1 MNMTKF
7 IPLSF
12 LVGSVALFL
21 PGLAQDS
28 RAQSRADFDNSLPPK
43 VIHHF
48 GFEDAVQDDFTDDT
62 LTIDGRRW
70 RFHNARIVSD
80 SILGIPEGRCAV
92 QLRAGEPGGE
102 PACLQLLDTIH
113 GAGLT
118 FQIVHS
124 GIDRLINRSRCWNLE
139 ASFDG
144 GNTWAVT
151 TPAFDSRCEYA
162 WQSVTVPVLPD
173 SGYVFRFV
181 FHNPDNN
188 NGEGWC
194 ILIDGISVTEGDG
207 AEIPW
212 YVQPGNITN
221 GFSTA
226 SDSISFRPVLSG
238 SSYFF
243 GPEEY
248 GGRTSVY
255 VTVDDGEPQVFN
267 TMPLDMSITLRNLS
281 QGKHHLNIRFYDRKL
296 QRFLDEAQP
305 TDIDFYVRPYEK
317 IQGIGNLLNG
327 TPGKFY
333 EITPQPGHDI
343 IVNWSSPTRAQRWL
357 YDGTG
362 GVLVDDS
369 QFLDPVGQY
378 VPDNMMHVKKIRGQL
393 VEVSHNL
400 MLRLDT
406 KAEIDTLSANFM
418 FTNYSC
424 DDLSVITS
432 DPEAFMGAPLCLTSV
447 KLSSDNDVV
456 RCLPN
461 EFINATDA
469 KGNTIQLE
477 NIFTDFFTMSS
488 LVQSDSV
495 MVFGI
500 VGRSFIDGTPVLFP
514 LSTAEAQTS
523 GIGAPVS
530 AGEALTYKAY
540 KGGLT
545 IQATSSRV
553 RLATLSGAV
562 IFKAE
567 SLDQSRS
574 LSLPAGIYLLNDRK
588 IVVR

>member
-1 MNMTKF
+1 MRKTNFTS
-7 IPLSF
+7 LSLLF
-12 LVGSVALFL
+12 GAAALFL
-21 PGLAQDS
+21 PGMVQECHAQT
-28 RAQSRADFDNSLPPK
+28 DFDNCLPPK

-48 GFEDAVQDDFTDDT
+48 GFEDAVKDDFADDT

-80 SILGIPEGRCAV
+80 SILGIPEGRKAV
-92 QLRAGEPGGE
+92 QIRAGQPGGE

-188 NGEGWC
+188 QGSDWC

-221 GFSTA
+221 GFATA
-226 SDSISFRPVLSG
+226 TDSVSFRPVLSG

-255 VTVDDGEPQVFN
+255 VTVDGGEPQVFN
-267 TMPLDMSITLRNLS
+267 AMPLDMSITLRNLTL
-281 QGKHHLNIRFYDRKL
+281 GKHHLNIRFYDRKL
-296 QRFLDEAQP
+296 GRFLDEAQP
-305 TDIDFYVRPYEK
+305 TDIDFYVRPYEE
-317 IQGIGNLLNG
+317 IQGIGNLLKA

-333 EITPQPGHDI
+333 ELTPQPGHDI
-343 IVNWSSPTRAQRWL
+343 IVNWASPTRAQRWL
-357 YDGTG
+357 HDGTG
-362 GVLVDDS
+362 GILVDDPL
-369 QFLDPVGQY
+369 FLDPVGQY
-378 VPDNMMHVKKIRGQL
+378 VPDNMMHVRKIRGQL
-393 VEVSHNL
+393 VKVSNNL

-406 KAEIDTLSANFM
+406 KAEIDTLDTKFM
-418 FTNYSC
+418 FANYSC
-424 DDLSVITS
+424 DDLSLVTD
-432 DPEAFMGAPLCLTSV
+432 DPEAYMGAPLCLTQV
-447 KLSSDNDVV
+447 KLSSDKGPV

-469 KGNTIQLE
+469 KGNTMRLE
-477 NIFTDFFTMSS
+477 NIFTDMFTMSS
-488 LVQSDSV
+488 LVQADSI

-500 VGRSFIDGTPVLFP
+500 VGKSFIDGTPVLFP
-514 LSTAEAQTS
+514 LSTAEATTS
-523 GIGAPVS
+523 GISTVASAMESPAYRAADGALTILPIDRPVS
-530 AGEALTYKAY
+530 
-540 KGGLT
+540 
-545 IQATSSRV
+545 
-553 RLATLSGAV
+553 LATLSGV
-562 IFKAE
+562 VMFRAE
-567 SLDQSRS
+567 RLLQSRT
-574 LSLPAGIYLLNDRK
+574 LSLPAGIYLLNGRK

>member
-1 MNMTKF
+1 MRKTNFTS
-7 IPLSF
+7 LSLLF
-12 LVGSVALFL
+12 GAAALFL
-21 PGLAQDS
+21 PGMAQECH
-28 RAQSRADFDNSLPPK
+28 AQTDFDNCLPPK

-48 GFEDAVQDDFTDDT
+48 GFEDAVKDDFADDT

-70 RFHNARIVSD
+70 RFHNARIVSY
-80 SILGIPEGRCAV
+80 SILGIPEGRKAV
-92 QLRAGEPGGE
+92 QIRAGQPGGE

-151 TPAFDSRCEYA
+151 TPAFDSRCEFA

-188 NGEGWC
+188 QGSDWC

-221 GFSTA
+221 GFATA
-226 SDSISFRPVLSG
+226 TDSVSFRPVLSG

-255 VTVDDGEPQVFN
+255 VTVDGGEPQVFN
-267 TMPLDMSITLRNLS
+267 AMPLDMSITLRNLTL
-281 QGKHHLNIRFYDRKL
+281 GKHHLNIRFYDRKL
-296 QRFLDEAQP
+296 GRFLDEAQP
-305 TDIDFYVRPYEK
+305 TDIDFYVRPYEE
-317 IQGIGNLLNG
+317 IQGIGNLLKA

-333 EITPQPGHDI
+333 ELTPQPGHNI
-343 IVNWSSPTRAQRWL
+343 IVNWASPTRAQRWL
-357 YDGTG
+357 HDGTG
-362 GVLVDDS
+362 GILVDDPL
-369 QFLDPVGQY
+369 FLDPVRQY
-378 VPDNMMHVKKIRGQL
+378 VPDNMMHVRKIRGQL
-393 VEVSHNL
+393 VKVSNNL

-406 KAEIDTLSANFM
+406 KAEIDTLDTKFM
-418 FTNYSC
+418 FANYSC
-424 DDLSVITS
+424 YDLSLVTD
-432 DPEAFMGAPLCLTSV
+432 DPEAYMGAPLCLTQV
-447 KLSSDNDVV
+447 KLSSEKGPV

-469 KGNTIQLE
+469 KGNTMRLE
-477 NIFTDFFTMSS
+477 NIFTDMFTMSS
-488 LVQSDSV
+488 LVQADSI

-500 VGRSFIDGTPVLFP
+500 VGKSFIDGTPVLFP
-514 LSTAEAQTS
+514 LSTAEATTS
-523 GIGAPVS
+523 GISTVASAMECPAYRAADGALTILPIDRPVS
-530 AGEALTYKAY
+530 
-540 KGGLT
+540 
-545 IQATSSRV
+545 
-553 RLATLSGAV
+553 LATLSGV
-562 IFKAE
+562 VMFRAE
-567 SLDQSRS
+567 RLLQSRT
-574 LSLPAGIYLLNDRK
+574 LSLPAGIYLLNGRK

>member
-1 MNMTKF
+1 MRKTNFTS
-7 IPLSF
+7 LSLLF
-12 LVGSVALFL
+12 GAAALFL
-21 PGLAQDS
+21 PGMAQECH
-28 RAQSRADFDNSLPPK
+28 AQTDFDNCLPPK

-48 GFEDAVQDDFTDDT
+48 GFEDAVKDDFADDT

-80 SILGIPEGRCAV
+80 SILGIPEGRKAV
-92 QLRAGEPGGE
+92 QIRAGQPGGE

-151 TPAFDSRCEYA
+151 TPAFDSRCEFA

-188 NGEGWC
+188 QGSDWC

-221 GFSTA
+221 GFATA
-226 SDSISFRPVLSG
+226 TDSVSFRPVLSG

-255 VTVDDGEPQVFN
+255 VTVDGGEPQVFN
-267 TMPLDMSITLRNLS
+267 AMPLDMSITLRNLTL
-281 QGKHHLNIRFYDRKL
+281 GKHHLNIRFYDRKL
-296 QRFLDEAQP
+296 GRFLDEAQP
-305 TDIDFYVRPYEK
+305 TDIDFYVRPYEE
-317 IQGIGNLLNG
+317 IQGIGNLLKA

-333 EITPQPGHDI
+333 ELTPQPGHNI
-343 IVNWSSPTRAQRWL
+343 IVNWASPTRAQRWL
-357 YDGTG
+357 HDGTG
-362 GVLVDDS
+362 GILVDDPL
-369 QFLDPVGQY
+369 FLDPVGQY
-378 VPDNMMHVKKIRGQL
+378 VPDNMMHVRKIRGQL
-393 VEVSHNL
+393 VKVSNNL

-406 KAEIDTLSANFM
+406 KAEIDTLDTKFM
-418 FTNYSC
+418 FANYSC
-424 DDLSVITS
+424 DDLSLVTD
-432 DPEAFMGAPLCLTSV
+432 DPEAYMGAPLCLTQV
-447 KLSSDNDVV
+447 KLSSDKGPV

-469 KGNTIQLE
+469 KGNTMRLE
-477 NIFTDFFTMSS
+477 NIFTDMFTMSS
-488 LVQSDSV
+488 LVQADSI

-500 VGRSFIDGTPVLFP
+500 VGKSFIDGTPVLFP
-514 LSTAEAQTS
+514 LSTAEATTS
-523 GIGAPVS
+523 GINTVASAMECPAYRAADGALTILPIDRPVS
-530 AGEALTYKAY
+530 
-540 KGGLT
+540 
-545 IQATSSRV
+545 
-553 RLATLSGAV
+553 LATLSGV
-562 IFKAE
+562 VMFRAE
-567 SLDQSRS
+567 RLLQSRT
-574 LSLPAGIYLLNDRK
+574 LSLPAGIYLLNGRK

>member
-1 MNMTKF
+1 MRKTNFTS
-7 IPLSF
+7 LSLLF
-12 LVGSVALFL
+12 GAAALFL
-21 PGLAQDS
+21 PGMAQECH
-28 RAQSRADFDNSLPPK
+28 AQTDFDNCLPPK

-48 GFEDAVQDDFTDDT
+48 GFEDAVKDDFADDT

-80 SILGIPEGRCAV
+80 SILGIPEGRKAV
-92 QLRAGEPGGE
+92 QIRAGQPGGE

-151 TPAFDSRCEYA
+151 TPAFDSRCEFA

-188 NGEGWC
+188 QGSDWC

-221 GFSTA
+221 GFATA
-226 SDSISFRPVLSG
+226 TDSVSFRPVLSG

-267 TMPLDMSITLRNLS
+267 AMPLDMSITLRNLTL
-281 QGKHHLNIRFYDRKL
+281 GKHHLNIRFYDRKL
-296 QRFLDEAQP
+296 GRFLDEAQP
-305 TDIDFYVRPYEK
+305 TDIDFYVRPYEE
-317 IQGIGNLLNG
+317 IQGIGNLLKA

-333 EITPQPGHDI
+333 ELTPQPGHDI
-343 IVNWSSPTRAQRWL
+343 IVNWASPTRAQRWL
-357 YDGTG
+357 HDGTG
-362 GVLVDDS
+362 GILVDDPL
-369 QFLDPVGQY
+369 FLDPVGQY
-378 VPDNMMHVKKIRGQL
+378 VPDNMMHVRKIRGQL
-393 VEVSHNL
+393 VKVSNNL

-406 KAEIDTLSANFM
+406 KAEIDTLDTKFM
-418 FTNYSC
+418 FANYSC
-424 DDLSVITS
+424 DDLSLVTD
-432 DPEAFMGAPLCLTSV
+432 DPEAYMGAPLCLTQV
-447 KLSSDNDVV
+447 KLSSDKGPV

-469 KGNTIQLE
+469 KGNTMRLE
-477 NIFTDFFTMSS
+477 NIFTDMFTMSS
-488 LVQSDSV
+488 LVQADSI

-500 VGRSFIDGTPVLFP
+500 VGKSFIDGTPVLFP
-514 LSTAEAQTS
+514 LSTAEATTS
-523 GIGAPVS
+523 GISTVASAMECPAYRAADGALTILPIDRPVS
-530 AGEALTYKAY
+530 
-540 KGGLT
+540 
-545 IQATSSRV
+545 
-553 RLATLSGAV
+553 LATLSGV
-562 IFKAE
+562 VMFRAE
-567 SLDQSRS
+567 RLLQSRT
-574 LSLPAGIYLLNDRK
+574 LSLPAGIYLLNGRK

>member
-1 MNMTKF
+1 MRKTNFTS
-7 IPLSF
+7 LSLLF
-12 LVGSVALFL
+12 GAAALFL
-21 PGLAQDS
+21 PGMAQECH
-28 RAQSRADFDNSLPPK
+28 AQTDFDNCLPPK

-48 GFEDAVQDDFTDDT
+48 GFEDAVKDDFADDT

-80 SILGIPEGRCAV
+80 SILGIPEGRKAV
-92 QLRAGEPGGE
+92 QIRAGQPVGE

-151 TPAFDSRCEYA
+151 TPAFDSRCEFA

-188 NGEGWC
+188 QGSDWC

-221 GFSTA
+221 GFATA
-226 SDSISFRPVLSG
+226 TDSVSFRPVLSG

-255 VTVDDGEPQVFN
+255 VTVDGGEPQVFN
-267 TMPLDMSITLRNLS
+267 AMPLDMSITLRNLTL
-281 QGKHHLNIRFYDRKL
+281 GKHHLNIRFYDRKL
-296 QRFLDEAQP
+296 GRFLDEAQP
-305 TDIDFYVRPYEK
+305 TDIDFYVRPYEE
-317 IQGIGNLLNG
+317 IQGIGNLLKA

-333 EITPQPGHDI
+333 ELTPQPGHDI
-343 IVNWSSPTRAQRWL
+343 IVNWASPTRAQRWL
-357 YDGTG
+357 HDGTG
-362 GVLVDDS
+362 GILVDDPL
-369 QFLDPVGQY
+369 FLDPVGQY
-378 VPDNMMHVKKIRGQL
+378 VPDNMMHVRKIRGQL
-393 VEVSHNL
+393 VKVSNNL

-406 KAEIDTLSANFM
+406 KAEIDTLDTKFM
-418 FTNYSC
+418 FANYSC
-424 DDLSVITS
+424 DDLSLVTD
-432 DPEAFMGAPLCLTSV
+432 DPEAYMGAPLCLTQV
-447 KLSSDNDVV
+447 KLSSDKGPV

-469 KGNTIQLE
+469 KGNTMRLE
-477 NIFTDFFTMSS
+477 NIFTDMFTMSS
-488 LVQSDSV
+488 LVQADSI

-500 VGRSFIDGTPVLFP
+500 VGKSFIDGTPVLFP
-514 LSTAEAQTS
+514 LSTAEAATS
-523 GIGAPVS
+523 GISTVASAMESPAYRAADGVLTILPIDRPVS
-530 AGEALTYKAY
+530 
-540 KGGLT
+540 
-545 IQATSSRV
+545 
-553 RLATLSGAV
+553 LATLSGV
-562 IFKAE
+562 VMFRAE
-567 SLDQSRS
+567 RLLQSRT
-574 LSLPAGIYLLNDRK
+574 LSLPAGIYLLNGRK

>member
-1 MNMTKF
+1 MRKTNFTS
-7 IPLSF
+7 LSLLF
-12 LVGSVALFL
+12 GAAALFL
-21 PGLAQDS
+21 PGMAQECH
-28 RAQSRADFDNSLPPK
+28 AQTDFDNCLPPK

-48 GFEDAVQDDFTDDT
+48 GFEDAVKDDFADDT

-80 SILGIPEGRCAV
+80 SILGIPEGRKAV
-92 QLRAGEPGGE
+92 QIRAGQPGGE

-151 TPAFDSRCEYA
+151 TPAFDSRCEFA

-188 NGEGWC
+188 QGSDWC

-221 GFSTA
+221 GFATA
-226 SDSISFRPVLSG
+226 TDSVSFRPVLSG

-267 TMPLDMSITLRNLS
+267 AMPLDMSITLRNLT

-296 QRFLDEAQP
+296 GRFLDEAQP
-305 TDIDFYVRPYEK
+305 TDIDFYVRPYEE
-317 IQGIGNLLNG
+317 IQGIGNLLKA

-333 EITPQPGHDI
+333 ELTPQPGHDI
-343 IVNWSSPTRAQRWL
+343 IVNWASPTRAQRWL
-357 YDGTG
+357 HDGTG
-362 GVLVDDS
+362 GILVDDPL
-369 QFLDPVGQY
+369 FLDPVGQY
-378 VPDNMMHVKKIRGQL
+378 VPDNMMHVRKIRGQL
-393 VEVSHNL
+393 VKVSNNL

-406 KAEIDTLSANFM
+406 KAEIDTLDTKFM
-418 FTNYSC
+418 FANYSC
-424 DDLSVITS
+424 DDLSLVTD
-432 DPEAFMGAPLCLTSV
+432 DPEAYMGAPLCLTQV
-447 KLSSDNDVV
+447 KLSSDKGPV

-469 KGNTIQLE
+469 KGNTMRLE
-477 NIFTDFFTMSS
+477 NIFTDMFTMSS
-488 LVQSDSV
+488 LVQADSI

-500 VGRSFIDGTPVLFP
+500 VGKSFIDGTLVLFP
-514 LSTAEAQTS
+514 LSTAEATTS
-523 GIGAPVS
+523 GISTVASAMECPAYRAADGALTILPIDRPVS
-530 AGEALTYKAY
+530 
-540 KGGLT
+540 
-545 IQATSSRV
+545 
-553 RLATLSGAV
+553 LATLSGV
-562 IFKAE
+562 VMFRAE
-567 SLDQSRS
+567 RLLQSRT
-574 LSLPAGIYLLNDRK
+574 LSLPAGIYLLNGRK

>member
-1 MNMTKF
+1 MRKTNFTS
-7 IPLSF
+7 LSLLF
-12 LVGSVALFL
+12 GAAALFL
-21 PGLAQDS
+21 PGMVQECHAQT
-28 RAQSRADFDNSLPPK
+28 DFDNCLPPK

-48 GFEDAVQDDFTDDT
+48 GFEDAVKDDFADDT

-80 SILGIPEGRCAV
+80 SILGIPEGRKAV
-92 QLRAGEPGGE
+92 QIRAGQPVGE

-151 TPAFDSRCEYA
+151 TPAFDSRCEFA

-188 NGEGWC
+188 QGSDWC

-221 GFSTA
+221 GFATA
-226 SDSISFRPVLSG
+226 TDSVSFRPVLSG

-255 VTVDDGEPQVFN
+255 VTVDGGEPQVFN
-267 TMPLDMSITLRNLS
+267 AMPLDMSITLRNLTL
-281 QGKHHLNIRFYDRKL
+281 GKHHLNIRFYDRKL
-296 QRFLDEAQP
+296 GRFLDEAQP
-305 TDIDFYVRPYEK
+305 TDIDFYVRPYEE
-317 IQGIGNLLNG
+317 IQGIGNLLKA

-333 EITPQPGHDI
+333 ELTPQPGHDI
-343 IVNWSSPTRAQRWL
+343 IVNWASPTRAQRWL
-357 YDGTG
+357 HDGTG
-362 GVLVDDS
+362 GILVDDPL
-369 QFLDPVGQY
+369 FLDPVRQY
-378 VPDNMMHVKKIRGQL
+378 VPDNMMHVRKIRGQL
-393 VEVSHNL
+393 VKVSNNL

-406 KAEIDTLSANFM
+406 KAEIDTLDTKFM
-418 FTNYSC
+418 FANYSC
-424 DDLSVITS
+424 DDLSLVTD
-432 DPEAFMGAPLCLTSV
+432 DPEAYMGAPLCLTQV
-447 KLSSDNDVV
+447 KLSSDKGPV

-469 KGNTIQLE
+469 KGNTMRLE
-477 NIFTDFFTMSS
+477 NIFTDMFTMSS
-488 LVQSDSV
+488 LVQADSI

-500 VGRSFIDGTPVLFP
+500 VGKSFIDGTPVLFP
-514 LSTAEAQTS
+514 LSTAEAATS
-523 GIGAPVS
+523 GISTVASAMECPAYRAADGALTILPIDRPVS
-530 AGEALTYKAY
+530 
-540 KGGLT
+540 
-545 IQATSSRV
+545 
-553 RLATLSGAV
+553 LATLSGV
-562 IFKAE
+562 VMFRAE
-567 SLDQSRS
+567 RLLQSRT
-574 LSLPAGIYLLNDRK
+574 LSLPAGIYLLNGRK

>member
-1 MNMTKF
+1 MNKSNF
-7 IPLSF
+7 FSLSF
-12 LVGSVALFL
+12 LFGTAALFL
-21 PGLAQDS
+21 PGMAQEC
-28 RAQSRADFDNSLPPK
+28 RAQADFDNCLPPK

-48 GFEDAVQDDFTDDT
+48 GFEDAVKDDFADDT

-80 SILGIPEGRCAV
+80 SILGIPEGRKAV
-92 QLRAGEPGGE
+92 QIRAGEPDGE

-139 ASFDG
+139 ASMDG
-144 GNTWAVT
+144 GQTWAQA
-151 TPAFDSRCEYA
+151 TPAFDSRCEFA

-173 SGYVFRFV
+173 SGYVFRFD

-188 NGEGWC
+188 MGSDWS
-194 ILIDGISVTEGDG
+194 ILIDGIRVTEGDY

-243 GPEEY
+243 GDEEY

-255 VTVDDGEPQVFN
+255 VKVDNGEPQVFN
-267 TMPLDMSITLRNLS
+267 TMPLDLSITLRHLS

-296 QRFLDEAQP
+296 GRFLDEAQP
-305 TDIDFYVRPYEK
+305 TDIDFYVRPYEQ
-317 IQGIGNLLNG
+317 IQGIGNLLKA

-333 EITPQPGHDI
+333 ELTPQQGHDI
-343 IVNWSSPTRAQRWL
+343 LVNWASPTRAQRWL

-362 GVLVDDS
+362 GILVDDP
-369 QFLDPVGQY
+369 QFLDPVRQY

-393 VEVSHNL
+393 VKVSNNL

-406 KAEIDTLSANFM
+406 KADIDTLNTKFM
-418 FTNYSC
+418 FTNYRC
-424 DDLSVITS
+424 DDLSTITD
-432 DPEAFMGAPLCLTSV
+432 DPEAYMGTPLCLAKV
-447 KLSSDNDVV
+447 KLSSDNGVV

-469 KGNTIQLE
+469 QGNTMRLE
-477 NIFTDFFTMSS
+477 NIFTDMFTMTS
-488 LVQSDSV
+488 LAQADSI

-500 VGRSFIDGTPVLFP
+500 VGKSFTDGPPVLFP
-514 LSTAEAQTS
+514 LSSADSPST
-523 GIGAPVS
+523 GISPV
-530 AGEALTYKAY
+530 ADKGQKVGFHTF
-540 KGGLT
+540 KGGMT
-545 IQATSSRV
+545 IQPTRQRV
-553 RLATLSGAV
+553 CLATLSGIV
-562 IFKAE
+562 VFQAE
-567 SLDQSRS
+567 SLQQSHS
-574 LSLPAGIYLLNDRK
+574 LSLPAGIYLLNGKK
-588 IVVR
+588 IVVN